1 MGIELSFADSRL
13 REICENFTK
22 AKKTFGKDIAEQIYS
37 RLLDLKACEI
47 LSDFPFV
54 IYEENKEKFFLID
67 SKHKVFFFHNHL
79 SPPINNQ
86 VDIDWANM
94 KRIKILRIEVRNDG

>member
-37 RLLDLKACEI
+37 RLLDLKACET

-54 IYEENKEKFFLID
+54 IYEENNEKFFLIR
-67 SKHKVFFFHNHL
+67 SFSSIIIYL
-79 SPPINNQ
+79 PP
-86 VDIDWANM
+86 
-94 KRIKILRIEVRNDG
+94 